1 LTIELKTVG
10 TRCNLSCQYCYLD
23 RREQTVE
30 PDLEKMIAAA
40 KALGPQFSLFGGEP
54 LLTPLPVLEKLFQAG
69 CTGMQTNGTLITDAH
84 IALFKKYRVG
94 IGISL
99 DGNLAANAL
108 RADRETTER
117 VWDTIEALHQ
127 AGVAVSIISVMHQL
141 NAAGEAIEKFKEFG
155 LWLQSKGVVHVN
167 CHFLQGDCMGALSDE
182 EERDAFLSLAA
193 WLRDHPELR
202 WQPFD
207 DIARLLMGKSEGT
220 LCLWRGCDPC
230 NTSAVQ
236 SIEPDGSV
244 TNCGRLVGLGT
255 NWLKPDKTGRQ
266 RQDILAATPYEQG
279 GCKGCRFLPLCT
291 GACPGEAIDGDWR
304 NRTSH
309 CVTIKALFRFYEDA
323 LLDQGIVPASI
334 KGAVQMAAEPSSGHG
349 DTCHGDSPHMDG
361 HGDHYDSERR

>member
-1 LTIELKTVG
+1 MTIELKVNG

-23 RREQTVE
+23 KREQARE

-40 KALGPQFSLFGGEP
+40 KVLGPRFSLFGGEP

-84 IALFKKYRVG
+84 IEMFAKYRIS
-94 IGISL
+94 IGLSL
-99 DGNLAANAL
+99 DGNWAANAL

-117 VWDTIEALHQ
+117 VWDNLERLRRARISVSVISVLHRLNAEGEALD
-127 AGVAVSIISVMHQL
+127 
-141 NAAGEAIEKFKEFG
+141 KFKEFG
-155 LWLQSKGVVHVN
+155 LWLRDLGIVHVN
-167 CHFLQGDCMGALSDE
+167 CHFLQGDCIGALTEDQ
-182 EERDAFLSLAA
+182 ERDAFLELAA
-193 WLRDHPELR
+193 WLRDRPELR

-220 LCLWRGCDPC
+220 LCLWRGCDPF

-236 SIEPDGSV
+236 SIEPDGSL
-244 TNCGRLVGLGT
+244 TNCGRLARGV
-255 NWLKPDKTGRQ
+255 NWLKSERTGPQ
-266 RQDILAATPYEQG
+266 RQAVLAATPQELG

-291 GACPGEAIDGDWR
+291 GGCPGEAIDGDWR

-309 CVTIKALFRFYEDA
+309 CVTTRALFRFYEDA
-323 LLDQGIVPASI
+323 LLDQGVVPASI